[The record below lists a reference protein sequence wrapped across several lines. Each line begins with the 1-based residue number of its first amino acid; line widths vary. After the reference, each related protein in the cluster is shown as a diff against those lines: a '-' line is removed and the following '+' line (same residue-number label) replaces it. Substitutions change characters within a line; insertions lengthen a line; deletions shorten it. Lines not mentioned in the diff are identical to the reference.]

1 MSAWGLDHTEDVRG
15 EMGLEQRVLGILGDT
30 AGSHVGE
37 RPSSGS
43 SQRIPTP
50 ILLFLQCAGTLKR
63 RIQFSYT

>member
-1 MSAWGLDHTEDVRG
+1 MSAWGLDDTEDMRG
-15 EMGLEQRVLGILGDT
+15 EMGLEQSILGILGDT
-30 AGSHVGE
+30 AGSHVGK

-43 SQRIPTP
+43 SQRIPML